1 MKIEEDKLIRISDI
15 LEQIQNTEQIILQY
29 KNLNGLETQ
38 LSQYEDIREKL
49 VKELSELMHTF
60 HFEIK
65 YQKEAA

>member
-15 LEQIQNTEQIILQY
+15 LEQIQNTEQIIFQY

-38 LSQYEDIREKL
+38 LSQYDDIREKL
-49 VKELSELMHTF
+49 VKELSELMQAF